1 MPHEPFEIELSE
13 EICTISHVDS
23 LDDLRGPD
31 GRYLAGTV
39 NVTGI
44 VNLYNMKLE
53 QFPVRFGTV
62 GGHFYCGKNRLT
74 SLEGAPS
81 SVSGYFGCHN
91 NWLTSL
97 EGAPSAVGG
106 NFDCS
111 WNKLTSLQGAPSAVG
126 GNFDCSWNKLTSLQ
140 GAPSAVGGNF
150 FCSDNRLTSLVG
162 VHKILKRIG
171 GGVLYIWSNPIESG
185 GISLVLVEGLMKIV
199 VYEDQPAFE
208 IINRHLGQG
217 MRGVL
222 RCQEVLHE
230 AGFGEYAQS

>member
-74 SLEGAPS
+74 SLEGAPG
-81 SVSGYFGCHN
+81 SVGGYFGCHN
-91 NWLTSL
+91 NL
-97 EGAPSAVGG
+97 
-106 NFDCS
+106 
-111 WNKLTSLQGAPSAVG
+111 
-126 GNFDCSWNKLTSLQ
+126 
-140 GAPSAVGGNF
+140 
-150 FCSDNRLTSLVG
+150 LTSLVG
-162 VHKILKRIG
+162 VHRILRRVDGSLHIWGNKIK
-171 GGVLYIWSNPIESG
+171 SG
-185 GISLVLVEGLMKIV
+185 GIGLVLVEGLTKIDA
-199 VYEDQPAFE
+199 DQPAFK
-208 IINRHLGQG
+208 IINKYLGQG
-217 MRGVL
+217 KVGLL
-222 RCQEVLHE
+222 RCQEALHE
-230 AGFGEYAQS
+230 AGFGEHAQL